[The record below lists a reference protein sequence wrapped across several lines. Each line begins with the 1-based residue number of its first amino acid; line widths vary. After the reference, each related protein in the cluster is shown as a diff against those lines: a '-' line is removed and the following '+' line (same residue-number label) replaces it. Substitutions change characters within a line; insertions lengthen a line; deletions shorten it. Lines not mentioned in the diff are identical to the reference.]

1 MSPKGQPR
9 KGVNVKTTVD
19 LPQELWRAAKVRA
32 IEEGADLRRIIIA
45 ALNQYLKRKPL
56 KGEE

>member
-19 LPQELWRAAKVRA
+19 LPEALWRAAKVRA
-32 IEEGADLRRIIIA
+32 IEEGADLRRIIIT
-45 ALNQYLKRKPL
+45 ALNRYLKRKPT
-56 KGEE
+56 KEEE